1 MTAPLRLGAL
11 LTILLA
17 TLAVLWLV
25 ADALYARHIRAGAQ
39 APNAPHAPATPFLLN
54 PTGTPALLLI
64 HGFADGPA
72 VYAKLAPPLA
82 EAGFAVRALRLPGS
96 GVPPTGMKGITL
108 ADWRQAIDGE
118 IADLRAA
125 EPARPVWLVGHSL
138 GGALAFDAAL
148 RPANSVAGL
157 VMIAPLVEVSRA
169 RSPVLA
175 PETWFNL
182 LDHLLIFTDAIA
194 SRLPKDLH
202 DPDARA
208 TYQTDRF
215 IHRDMYRA
223 LFAATDA
230 IRPRAAEWHGPLVMA
245 IAANDQI
252 VDSSA
257 SRFFFAATNAA
268 PSALAEYHAAGHVLP
283 LDYGHDKLAAKIIRF
298 IQEAPMPAPPPP
310 VELATFAG
318 GCFWC
323 IEEIFRQQPGV
334 RCVTSGYTGG
344 ETTNPTYRDV
354 CSGETGHAE
363 AVQIEFDPTQTSYA
377 ALLDL
382 FLRAHDPTQLN
393 RQEADVGTQYRS
405 AIFTHGPAQAEAARA
420 ALAAANAS
428 GQFTGPIV
436 TQIEPAGPFYPAE
449 ADHQEYYLRN
459 KSAPYCRMVIRP
471 KLNKLGLQQ

>member
-1 MTAPLRLGAL
+1 
-11 LTILLA
+11 
-17 TLAVLWLV
+17 
-25 ADALYARHIRAGAQ
+25 
-39 APNAPHAPATPFLLN
+39 
-54 PTGTPALLLI
+54 
-64 HGFADGPA
+64 
-72 VYAKLAPPLA
+72 
-82 EAGFAVRALRLPGS
+82 
-96 GVPPTGMKGITL
+96 
-108 ADWRQAIDGE
+108 
-118 IADLRAA
+118 
-125 EPARPVWLVGHSL
+125 
-138 GGALAFDAAL
+138 
-148 RPANSVAGL
+148 
-157 VMIAPLVEVSRA
+157 MIAPLVEVSRA

-230 IRPRAAEWHGPLVMA
+230 IRPRAADWHGPLLMA

-310 VELATFAG
+310 VELATFGALKKSSASNRG
-318 GCFWC
+318 AL
-323 IEEIFRQQPGV
+323 RDL
-334 RCVTSGYTGG
+334 RLYRD

-354 CSGETGHAE
+354 CSGEPCRSRAN
-363 AVQIEFDPTQTSYA
+363 QFDPADQSA

-382 FLRAHDPTQLN
+382 FLRARSTAQPPRGN
-393 RQEADVGTQYRS
+393 VGTQYRS
-405 AIFTHGPAQAEAARA
+405 AIFTHGPAQAK

-428 GQFTGPIV
+428 AIPGIV
-436 TQIEPAGPFYPAE
+436 AIGRRAVLSAE
-449 ADHQEYYLRN
+449 ADHQAIAQQRR
-459 KSAPYCRMVIRP
+459 PYCRMVIRP